1 MYIFLDCILNHNIVP
16 SAANTDI
23 PVGSAAG
30 STVPDNSTTTI
41 NLNGES
47 GAARLQQLQQGPF
60 HLQAEIIETGI
71 YTFRRCGL
79 VGVVIMPIEALGF
92 VTRY

>member
-1 MYIFLDCILNHNIVP
+1 MYMFLDCTLTHSILP
-16 SAANTDI
+16 SAASTDI
-23 PVGSAAG
+23 PVGCAAG
-30 STVPDNSTTTI
+30 STVPDNLTTTI

-47 GAARLQQLQQGPF
+47 GVARSQQLQQGPF
-60 HLQAEIIETGI
+60 HLQAEIIETGM

-79 VGVVIMPIEALGF
+79 VGVVIMPIGVLGF